1 MSNETPDAKP
11 LETVIRERL
20 EELRVYLQGH
30 GGDLEVVSIAGK
42 NVKLRLRG
50 ACGGCPH
57 AMVTLKDGIEDTLRR
72 EIDPEIVVERAE

>member
-1 MSNETPDAKP
+1 MSNETPDSASI
-11 LETVIRERL
+11 ETTIRERL

-30 GGDLEVVSIAGK
+30 GGDLEVVAIEGK
-42 NVKLRLRG
+42 NVQLRLRG

>member
-1 MSNETPDAKP
+1 MSKETPDSASI
-11 LETVIRERL
+11 ETTIRERL

-30 GGDLEVVSIAGK
+30 GGDLEVVTIEGK
-42 NVKLRLRG
+42 NVQLRLRG